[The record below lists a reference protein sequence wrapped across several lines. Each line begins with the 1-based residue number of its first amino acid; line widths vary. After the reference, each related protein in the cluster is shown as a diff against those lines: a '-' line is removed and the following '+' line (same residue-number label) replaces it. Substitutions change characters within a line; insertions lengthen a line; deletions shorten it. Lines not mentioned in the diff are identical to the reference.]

1 MISDQEGLNK
11 SYNTADGLYEDTN
24 TNTLFIAGT
33 RNMNDVLE
41 WPKIPTFR
49 TKDSAIYGRAK
60 KYLGDHPNITNLVG
74 HNYGGSAAL
83 QFQKDNNKYQTR
95 TYGAPVFDPIPRNPF
110 HQPQRYCNKY
120 DPVCAA
126 DMGAEKQQYVTSLNT
141 HSYYNTSKH
150 YGRAIQPQHRR
161 RRTIG
166 PFPSV
171 NLHLKR

>member
-60 KYLGDHPNITNLVG
+60 KYLDEHPNITNLVG
-74 HNYGGSAAL
+74 HSYGGSAAL
-83 QFQKDNNKYQTR
+83 QFRKDNKNIKLEHTAHQCSIQFQGTR
-95 TYGAPVFDPIPRNPF
+95 FINLKGTAISMTQSVRRIWA
-110 HQPQRYCNKY
+110 QRSSSMLL
-120 DPVCAA
+120 V
-126 DMGAEKQQYVTSLNT
+126 
-141 HSYYNTSKH
+141 
-150 YGRAIQPQHRR
+150 
-161 RRTIG
+161 
-166 PFPSV
+166 
-171 NLHLKR
+171 